1 MNSLAR
7 FLFNKQITL
16 SKHMS
21 SVSGTPEKSTNWKKI
36 LIWIAAV
43 LIFIVLLLII
53 GGFILQNR
61 LPEQLKT
68 QVQSETKGVY
78 QLNFDQMDV
87 SLLTGSI
94 KIKNVQ
100 LIPDTGA
107 YFKNQNPASATNL
120 LNLHAASLDVS
131 GVKFLKLIF
140 SKDIQLSTITLNKP
154 DLVVMQMRDTVK
166 VDSSAEKSLYQQM
179 PEFLKDARLKLLR
192 VNDLSYVHQEKGD
205 TTKRGGKWSGLSFA
219 LESIS
224 IDSLS
229 HQDSTAFWFC
239 RDIRIDSKNVNFAS
253 SDGMYKFAIAEVKA
267 SIKDRSLNISA
278 FKVIPQYPEI
288 EFTQRMKEP
297 GDRYHFFFQKINA
310 KEIDFKQLE
319 QEGLLHVASLNLEK
333 AELRIFNNKKLQGK
347 KVDKTGNFPHIAIKK
362 LGLPLILDTMFVKNF
377 AIYYKELNPKSDKP
391 GTVFF
396 TNLYGT
402 LYNISNDTLHWKKD
416 SWIRSNFETNFLGK
430 TKLLVN
436 INLNVADKDGEF
448 NYKGS
453 LARGEG
459 KLYNQLLEPLAM
471 ARIEEGVINK
481 ITFSVNANRF
491 GSTAQV
497 QMLYD
502 NLKVN
507 VLKKDGKVL
516 KKKGLLSFLA
526 NTFIVKNS
534 NPRKEG
540 EAPISAD
547 ISHLHDQDRSFFNLM
562 WKSIFVG
569 LKVNLG
575 LPESK

>member
-1 MNSLAR
+1 
-7 FLFNKQITL
+7 
-16 SKHMS
+16 MS
-21 SVSGTPEKSTNWKKI
+21 SKISAPEKSTNWRKI
-36 LIWIAAV
+36 LIWIVAV
-43 LIFIVLLLII
+43 LGFIFLLLII
-53 GGFILQNR
+53 GGFILQNK

-68 QVQSETKGVY
+68 LVHKETKGIY
-78 QLNFDQMDV
+78 QLDFDKMDV

-100 LIPDTGA
+100 LIPDTSA
-107 YFKNQNPASATNL
+107 YFKNENPGSAANL
-120 LNLHAASLDVS
+120 FNMHSASLDVS
-131 GVKFLKLIF
+131 GIKFIKLIF

-154 DLVVMQMRDTVK
+154 DLVVMQMQDTVK
-166 VDSSAEKSLYQQM
+166 VDSNAEKSLYQQM
-179 PEFLKDARLKLLR
+179 PEFLKDAKLNLLR
-192 VNDLSYVHQEKGD
+192 VNELSYVHQEKGD
-205 TTKRGGKWSGLSFA
+205 TTKRGGKWSGLSFT
-219 LESIS
+219 LESIL

-229 HQDSTAFWFC
+229 SQDSTVFWFC
-239 RDIRIDSKNVNFAS
+239 KDIRVDSKNVNFAS
-253 SDGMYKFAIAEVKA
+253 ADGMYKFTIAEVKA
-267 SIKDRSLNISA
+267 SIKNKSLNIA
-278 FKVIPQYPEI
+278 DFKVIPQYPEL
-288 EFTQRMKEP
+288 EFTRRMKEP
-297 GDRYHFFFQKINA
+297 GDRYHFVFQKIVA
-310 KEIDFKQLE
+310 KAIDFKRLE
-319 QEGLLHVASLNLEK
+319 QEGHLRLASLNLEN
-333 AELRIFNNKKLQGK
+333 AELRIFNNKNLQGK
-347 KVDKTGNFPHIAIKK
+347 KVDKTTNFPHIAIKK
-362 LGLPLILDTMFVKNF
+362 LGLPLLVDTMFVKNF
-377 AIYYKELNPKSDKP
+377 AVYYKELNPKSDKS

-396 TNLYGT
+396 TNLYGA
-402 LYNISNDTLHWKKD
+402 LHNISNDTLNWEKD
-416 SWIRSNFETNFLGK
+416 PWIRSNFQTNFLGK
-430 TKLLVN
+430 TKLLVD

-453 LARGEG
+453 LGRGEG
-459 KLYNQLLEPLAM
+459 KFYNQLLEPLAM
-471 ARIEEGVINK
+471 ARIEDGDINK

-507 VLKKDGKVL
+507 ILKKDGKVL

-540 EAPISAD
+540 EAPIVAN